1 MRTQSTPSELLTCL
15 CVNGTQLDVRCN
27 TTPNWGP
34 QLIQTCLTSFQ
45 SVKVSIWQSQQRILW
60 GCTYTSTIYCHTGH
74 ILIWKKQS
82 FTKSFTLLHIQN
94 MSAQRSGPTSIS
106 SFRWT
111 QHGRTFILRSFFS
124 LPLRSWQAP
133 GVKAGNLM
141 VEFKIMQTICMHK
154 KIYINININRH
165 QKNPKH
171 IQISYIYDV

>member
-15 CVNGTQLDVRCN
+15 CFNGTQLDVRCN
-27 TTPNWGP
+27 GTPNWGP
-34 QLIQTCLTSFQ
+34 QLIQTRLTSFQ

-60 GCTYTSTIYCHTGH
+60 GCTYTSTIYCHIGH
-74 ILIWKKQS
+74 TSIFS
-82 FTKSFTLLHIQN
+82 EKSRVSQNLSHAHIQN
-94 MSAQRSGPTSIS
+94 MSAQRSGPTSMS

-141 VEFKIMQTICMHK
+141 VDLGWFFKIMQTICMHIK
-154 KIYINININRH
+154 
-165 QKNPKH
+165 
-171 IQISYIYDV
+171 